1 MKKKLVFATGNRHKV
16 AEVQEIIGDRYDILS
31 LKDIGCEEDIPETAP
46 DLKGNALLK
55 ARFVKDRF
63 GYDCFA
69 EDTGL
74 EVDALGGAPGVYS
87 ARYAGPGKD
96 SSDNMA
102 LLLKNLSGIHQR
114 GAQFRTVIALILYG
128 ETHTF
133 EGTVR
138 GTIAHQPSGNGGFG
152 YDPVFLAVGN
162 SLTFAEM
169 AASEKHAISH
179 RGKAVVQLLD
189 FLERTMD
196 GQNASDNGCD

>member
-128 ETHTF
+128 ETYTF

>member
-138 GTIAHQPSGNGGFG
+138 GTITHQPSGNGGFG

-169 AASEKHAISH
+169 AAAEKHAISH

>member
-196 GQNASDNGCD
+196 GQNASDNVCD

>member
-196 GQNASDNGCD
+196 GQNASDKVCD